1 MTADHAASHVGKAEG
16 IVTLLRA
23 VSYHRTKKSVLL
35 PMDIV
40 TRVRTCIACS
50 VTNHYTSHHTSC
62 GTPILSSLP
71 WVTQHG
77 ASQEDFLRGN
87 VTQAVRDATFDL
99 ASLAHTHLQKV
110 RLSFHVV
117 ETTCPTEHGYKLSS
131 FLFGWKARS
140 MKGKIHPPALKVL
153 LPAVSCI

>member
-1 MTADHAASHVGKAEG
+1 M
-16 IVTLLRA
+16 
-23 VSYHRTKKSVLL
+23 
-35 PMDIV
+35 
-40 TRVRTCIACS
+40 
-50 VTNHYTSHHTSC
+50 
-62 GTPILSSLP
+62 SSLP
-71 WVTQHG
+71 WVTQYG